1 MISGYKQV
9 ILLYFLA
16 IVSSTYSDR
25 CGLNERCVERTKCT
39 VLHSQKSG
47 DQTTMQ
53 LPKQCSLSK
62 KKLKVCCPEP
72 AYPYPLLPDWNTCG
86 IMTPN
91 KIYGGTLTD
100 IDEHPWMAL
109 IKYQNPDNATETGFL
124 CGGVLISSRYVLTAA
139 HCVTSRSDSKRFK
152 ITEVRLGEWDISKDT
167 DCIFYKEADCS
178 LPVQNVQV
186 EEVIAHEDY
195 VPDDEHQL
203 NDIALLRLSD
213 NVTFNDFVKPI
224 CLPTNASL
232 RATEK
237 WLWNQSLEVAGWG
250 ETGTI
255 KDTGALNNVATE
267 KKEKVDLSVFNKK
280 VCKRRYALA
289 GRQITNKQLCAG
301 GGKDGKDTC
310 KGDSG
315 GPLMTQVSGSNWVSV
330 GVVSYGPQNCS
341 TTGWPGVYTKVSSYI
356 DWILSKLR
364 L

>member
-1 MISGYKQV
+1 MIRKIG
-9 ILLYFLA
+9 A
-16 IVSSTYSDR
+16 GSTKDASNVQSALCYTPRKVEIRPR
-25 CGLNERCVERTKCT
+25 CSFQSNVALV
-39 VLHSQKSG
+39 
-47 DQTTMQ
+47 
-53 LPKQCSLSK
+53 K

-109 IKYQNPDNATETGFL
+109 IKYQNPGIPLSEPIFSNQAFL
-124 CGGVLISSRYVLTAA
+124 TKLSYWGNPKSSIY
-139 HCVTSRSDSKRFK
+139 
-152 ITEVRLGEWDISKDT
+152 TEVRLGEWDISKDT